1 MKKVLLIDDDK
12 DLCQSLSAVLRTQG
26 YEVAVA
32 HSATEG
38 LKTTLALK
46 PDAIVLDVLMETDTA
61 GFEFIYQIR
70 DERDSSRYLSVRN
83 TPIVL
88 LTAINQITNFRFSLN
103 EKQSYLPSI
112 SGMLTKPL
120 QIESLLD
127 RLKQMTA

>member
-12 DLCQSLSAVLRTQG
+12 DLCQSLEAVLKSHG
-26 YEVAVA
+26 YDVTVAF
-32 HSATEG
+32 SATEG
-38 LKTTLALK
+38 LKKTLALK

-70 DERDSSRYLSVRN
+70 DARTDSRYLSVQN

-103 EKQSYLPSI
+103 DKQSYLPSI

-120 QIESLLD
+120 QIESLLEK
-127 RLKQMTA
+127 LKQITE

>member
-12 DLCQSLSAVLRTQG
+12 DLCQSLEAVLKSHG
-26 YEVAVA
+26 YDVTVAF
-32 HSATEG
+32 SAAEG
-38 LKTTLALK
+38 LKKTLALK

-70 DERDSSRYLSVRN
+70 DARADSRYLSVQN

-103 EKQSYLPSI
+103 DKQSYLPSI

-120 QIESLLD
+120 QIESLLEK
-127 RLKQMTA
+127 LKQITE